1 LFTRT
6 AFTCFIANGGGFIT
20 NFSRRP
26 GTSPAESPPRAVWR
40 LQGCKASLARE
51 GHLRQARAVN
61 LRALQAGDADA
72 WDEAFRWLW
81 PVVFAVAQLKLQ
93 PYFPNE
99 AEDVAIESLEEV
111 VPKVREVKTV
121 EELRPLAASIAHHR
135 AVSLLRQR
143 FAKKRGE
150 GRTEPLDA
158 GPDEE
163 GSQHELASSDSPL
176 AELEQRELAQ
186 RISRS
191 LAELKPPLGDILS
204 DFFLHGLRYEEIGR
218 KHGLAVGS
226 VGVYLKRGLEAIR
239 RIWGRNGE

>member
-1 LFTRT
+1 M
-6 AFTCFIANGGGFIT
+6 
-20 NFSRRP
+20 
-26 GTSPAESPPRAVWR
+26 
-40 LQGCKASLARE
+40 
-51 GHLRQARAVN
+51 N

-72 WDEAFRWLW
+72 WDDAFRWLW
-81 PVVFAVAQLKLQ
+81 PVVLAVAQLKLQ

-99 AEDVAIESLEEV
+99 AEDVAIESLEEL

-150 GRTEPLDA
+150 RRTEPLDA

-163 GSQHELASSDSPL
+163 GSEHEPASNDSPL
-176 AELEQRELAQ
+176 TELEQRELAQ

-191 LAELKPPLGDILS
+191 LAELKPPLGEVLS
-204 DFFLHGLRYEEIGR
+204 DFFLQGLRYEEIAR

-226 VGVYLKRGLEAIR
+226 VGVYLKRGLEAIH
-239 RIWGRNGE
+239 RIWGRKGE